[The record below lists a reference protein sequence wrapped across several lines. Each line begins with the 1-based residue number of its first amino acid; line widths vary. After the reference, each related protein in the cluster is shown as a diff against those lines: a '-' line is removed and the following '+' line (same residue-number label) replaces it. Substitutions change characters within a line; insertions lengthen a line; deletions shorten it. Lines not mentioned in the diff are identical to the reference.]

1 MPTWLICIER
11 KVTKQRCRHWS
22 KAFKL
27 NTKSVSYHGAGLSC
41 EDYDQA
47 TDYLKQA
54 AETAQT
60 DPQYWYV
67 YGLALEKSDV
77 LAASKSLHKAYQFSR
92 NPQHLYAQC
101 EILARNCQQP
111 GVPKAFEQC
120 ILSLSK
126 SSAAG
131 EQLTSWKLG
140 WNKAPEWTWLWR
152 LSFYGAYN

>member
-1 MPTWLICIER
+1 M
-11 KVTKQRCRHWS
+11 KQGI
-22 KAFKL
+22 KAQP
-27 NTKSVSYHGAGLSC
+27 KSSVLPYSAGLSLLRVK
-41 EDYDQA
+41 DYDQA

-101 EILARNCQQP
+101 EILARNYQQP
-111 GVPKAFEQC
+111 GVPKAFDQC
-120 ILSLSK
+120 VSSLSK
-126 SSAAG
+126 VAPPEAIAQLKSSI
-131 EQLTSWKLG
+131 
-140 WNKAPEWTWLWR
+140 N
-152 LSFYGAYN
+152 